1 MSQSSYS
8 QPLPPT
14 STLTTHS
21 TQKVTIF
28 EGPLKKPFLYQHGGN
43 INIEGK
49 ILGHVGLRLDGKG
62 PTHQSRLVIS
72 TAAETFV
79 SIPEKEVRNRLLTI
93 QLTQLLT
100 LIHRTE
106 TVKSETFRVIL

>member
-1 MSQSSYS
+1 MR
-8 QPLPPT
+8 
-14 STLTTHS
+14 
-21 TQKVTIF
+21 VR
-28 EGPLKKPFLYQHGGN
+28 
-43 INIEGK
+43 GK
-49 ILGHVGLRLDGKG
+49 E

-79 SIPEKEVRNRLLTI
+79 SIPEKEVRNRLLKI

-106 TVKSETFRVIL
+106 TVKSEAFQLSA